1 MLKFEIPDNSHK
13 TIVNSLLKGKFILI
27 DKDRTL
33 FETINQYKDYYT
45 DFFKLTFGYQLV
57 SRNKFCYLI
66 SDKSDEKLSKTTTI
80 FIAIL
85 CYELDRVGGLKS
97 IKETFDYTIF
107 NISEVKKLL
116 DDSTY
121 NSIVYNNDKLNNI
134 QSFIRE
140 LSSRNIVERINEDKF
155 KFTDAIELFFE
166 FSIDLIKNKKNEN
179 T

>member
-1 MLKFEIPDNSHK
+1 MLKFETPDNHK
-13 TIVNSLLKGKFILI
+13 AIVNSLLKGKFILI
-27 DKDRTL
+27 DKDRLL
-33 FETINQYKDYYT
+33 FETIIQYKVFYT
-45 DFFKLTFGYQLV
+45 DFFKLTFGYQLIT
-57 SRNKFCYLI
+57 RNKFCYLI

-107 NISEVKKLL
+107 DVSEVKKLL

-121 NSIVYNNDKLNNI
+121 NSIVYNNDKLNNL

-140 LSSRNIVERINEDKF
+140 LGSRNIVERINEDKF

-166 FSIDLIKNKKNEN
+166 FSIELIKNKNKGNN
-179 T
+179 